1 MIECLILS
9 SQHQRARAAIP
20 CAPDLLQQEQGGHVG
35 AAHPGTESSVPV
47 PKPQNSDKVMGK
59 DRRERALQG
68 SERCPRMPL
77 ILKHRPSTPGQM
89 PRHPPPPRGQA
100 WALTLLSIPG
110 AMLPQESCSLCWA
123 VRCLLLR
130 PGRGPPLRPQNSAAK
145 SVPRP
150 LAQAGHPCL
159 LLSARL
165 SPHGACRLGA
175 AFGALAPEG
184 LLLDSRRQAGDENKR
199 LDL

>member
-89 PRHPPPPRGQA
+89 PRHPPTQRASLGPDSAQHPGSHAPPGE
-100 WALTLLSIPG
+100 LFSLLGSAVPAAETWKGSPPPPPELSCQVSPTAPG
-110 AMLPQESCSLCWA
+110 
-123 VRCLLLR
+123 
-130 PGRGPPLRPQNSAAK
+130 PGRPPLPAAERQAL
-145 SVPRP
+145 PP
-150 LAQAGHPCL
+150 WGLQAGGCL
-159 LLSARL
+159 WCPGPRRPPVGF
-165 SPHGACRLGA
+165 SPSG
-175 AFGALAPEG
+175 
-184 LLLDSRRQAGDENKR
+184 RR
-199 LDL
+199 